1 MLPHAFLCDYLSVR
15 QISRNEALTSFL
27 LSVLE
32 QTALENLEG
41 YDRHYRIFVTKS
53 CVAVSNRS
61 DS

>member
-15 QISRNEALTSFL
+15 QINRNEALTSFL

-32 QTALENLEG
+32 QTALEILEG
-41 YDRHYRIFVTKS
+41 YDQLYRIFVTKS